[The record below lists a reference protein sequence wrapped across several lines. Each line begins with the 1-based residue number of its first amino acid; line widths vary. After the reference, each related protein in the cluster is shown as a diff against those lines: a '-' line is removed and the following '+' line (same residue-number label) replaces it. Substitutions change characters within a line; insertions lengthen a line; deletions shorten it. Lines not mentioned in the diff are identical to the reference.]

1 MDSGMEMPVSCGLT
15 GSGSRR
21 LSERFSGRGLRTAVQ
36 NSVAEQEKREE
47 ETRAM
52 LPEAYRLSGMD
63 ERAAKHYRNGKENM
77 SSEDLIGY
85 FAETRALRIRNADFS
100 VSVPAEETIEEGTEN
115 EKAPLPAVRR
125 EEERRPGVLRTLRAL
140 PTKAVGAILENR
152 SVWFNGQATDTSGE
166 TRRFP
171 FSAFAAI
178 LAVAVSMMLIV
189 AASVLVSD
197 AERDLQTLNRELT
210 QLHQE
215 VSEMKSELSVQNDL
229 SGIRTIA
236 TEEYG
241 MVDKKYVK
249 MDYISVE
256 HPETAEA
263 FPEERESGVGLS
275 ALLSALG
282 IK

>member
-1 MDSGMEMPVSCGLT
+1 
-15 GSGSRR
+15 
-21 LSERFSGRGLRTAVQ
+21 
-36 NSVAEQEKREE
+36 
-47 ETRAM
+47 
-52 LPEAYRLSGMD
+52 
-63 ERAAKHYRNGKENM
+63 M

-85 FAETRALRIRNADFS
+85 FAETRAMRIRNADFS
-100 VSVPAEETIEEGTEN
+100 ADVAADETVCAGEGEKGCVAVVRQEEKTSRGVLSTLRS
-115 EKAPLPAVRR
+115 LPA
-125 EEERRPGVLRTLRAL
+125 
-140 PTKAVGAILENR
+140 KAVAAVRENHA
-152 SVWFNGQATDTSGE
+152 VWFNGRAADTSE
-166 TRRFP
+166 EVRRFP
-171 FSAFAAI
+171 VSAFAAI
-178 LAVAVSMMLIV
+178 FAVAVSMMLIV

-215 VSEMKSELSVQNDL
+215 VAEMKSELNVQNDL
-229 SGIRTIA
+229 SEIRTIA